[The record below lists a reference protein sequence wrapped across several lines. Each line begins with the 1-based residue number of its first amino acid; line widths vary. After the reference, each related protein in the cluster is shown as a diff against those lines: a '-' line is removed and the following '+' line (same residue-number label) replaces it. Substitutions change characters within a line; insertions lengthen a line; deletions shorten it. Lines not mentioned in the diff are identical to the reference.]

1 MPAPAT
7 ATAGTPRRCRAVPRM
22 GRRPG
27 NRNVAYRQP
36 QRAHGAL
43 DGCEATGEPARPAVN
58 ARRDEDFTGYG
69 QARLAW
75 LRRVAYLLCQDWQQA
90 DDLVQTAIASLYVHW
105 RRARTMDSLDGYA
118 RTILVRAFLSERRGG
133 WARRVTLVG
142 KLPDAPGAE
151 PDLNDA
157 LDVRAALASLPSRQ
171 RATLVLRFYCDLN
184 VDQAAKVLGCSAGT
198 VKSQTAKALA
208 GLRRA
213 LEPSSGTGRAG
224 GGRPRNGPP

>member
-1 MPAPAT
+1 VST
-7 ATAGTPRRCRAVPRM
+7 
-22 GRRPG
+22 
-27 NRNVAYRQP
+27 
-36 QRAHGAL
+36 
-43 DGCEATGEPARPAVN
+43 
-58 ARRDEDFTGYG
+58 RRDEDFTGYV

-90 DDLVQTAIASLYVHW
+90 DDLVQTAMTSLYVHW
-105 RRARTMDSLDGYA
+105 RRARAMESIDGYA

-133 WARRVTLVG
+133 WARRVTLAG
-142 KLPDAPGAE
+142 RLPDTSRRAPD
-151 PDLNDA
+151 PDDA
-157 LDVRAALASLPSRQ
+157 LDVRAALAGLPPRQ

-213 LEPSSGTGRAG
+213 LDPGTGPGPAGVERRGNGATRARG
-224 GGRPRNGPP
+224 TAARGAKEAGHG

>member
-1 MPAPAT
+1 M
-7 ATAGTPRRCRAVPRM
+7 
-22 GRRPG
+22 
-27 NRNVAYRQP
+27 
-36 QRAHGAL
+36 
-43 DGCEATGEPARPAVN
+43 N
-58 ARRDEDFTGYG
+58 ARRDEDFTGYV

-90 DDLVQTAIASLYVHW
+90 DDLVQTAITSLYVHW
-105 RRARTMDSLDGYA
+105 RRARTMESLDGYV
-118 RTILVRAFLSERRGG
+118 RTILVRVFLSERRGG
-133 WARRVTLVG
+133 WARRVTLAG

-157 LDVRAALASLPSRQ
+157 LDVRAALASLPPRQ

-208 GLRRA
+208 SLRRA
-213 LEPSSGTGRAG
+213 LEPASGTGPAGVDRHGNGAAGARGTAVRRAKETG
-224 GGRPRNGPP
+224 HG